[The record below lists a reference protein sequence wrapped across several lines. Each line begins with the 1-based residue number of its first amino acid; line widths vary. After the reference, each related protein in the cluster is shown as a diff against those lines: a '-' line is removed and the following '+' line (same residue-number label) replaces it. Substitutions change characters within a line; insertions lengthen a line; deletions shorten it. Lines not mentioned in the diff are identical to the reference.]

1 MYKIVVVY
9 LKRGV
14 KNYFTFKWECCAR
27 GCCIH
32 ASSVNMYFICSC
44 YVQHLIH
51 ATTVDAYLI
60 LSKQE
65 NICLVKAK
73 KTLCILTNKQK
84 TAHFETTL
92 SYGNYASKLTLL
104 TLTAHFV

>member
-1 MYKIVVVY
+1 M
-9 LKRGV
+9 LST
-14 KNYFTFKWECCAR
+14 TFDPR
-27 GCCIH
+27 P
-32 ASSVNMYFICSC
+32 
-44 YVQHLIH
+44 Q
-51 ATTVDAYLI
+51 TVDAYLI

-65 NICLVKAK
+65 NICWVKAK

-84 TAHFETTL
+84 TANFETTI